1 MFNLLFLVPVALAVI
16 ATLLVLYVLGL
27 RRIVPTNEV
36 HIVQRNQQTVE
47 YGKGMKSGNVYYQ
60 IPAWVPRFGVVVSK
74 LPSTI
79 IDVTLNR
86 YEAYD
91 KERLPFVVEI
101 KAFFRIENF
110 AVAASRV
117 FTVNELKEQLT
128 SIVQG
133 AARSILAKEYLEDIM
148 SKRSEYGQAF
158 TDEVKS
164 QLVEWGVV
172 AVKNIELMDIKDSEH
187 EEVIANIMMKKKSA
201 IEMERRVEVAKN
213 LQTAQESEIKAK
225 QEIQLKQQDADR
237 EVGLRRAQVEKEVGI
252 ANQKQEQEV
261 QAEAK
266 ITAEKQMEVKRV
278 KEIQAAEIEK
288 QAAEVK
294 ANQDKEVTKVN
305 AEASVIKA
313 EANKKV
319 QITNA
324 TATKEQ
330 TVLQATAEK
339 EKIELQ
345 AEATKTSIELKAE
358 ADLKAA
364 KNDAVGIEAKGKAT
378 ASARDLL
385 EKAQVAGQIE
395 LFEKVN
401 NDKEYQQFL
410 IQQRQVEAMEAIGVE
425 QAKNL
430 SGADI
435 KIYATAGNV
444 AEGAAQAG
452 KVLNPKTGLDLGS
465 MLDSF
470 ANTPIGAE
478 VTKAIVDKVSGKK
491 KEDK

>member
-1 MFNLLFLVPVALAVI
+1 MFTLLI
-16 ATLLVLYVLGL
+16 AGAIVFGVVVVLVLYILGL

-60 IPAWVPRFGVVVSK
+60 IPAWIPRFGVVVSK

-79 IDVTLNR
+79 IDVTLNK

-101 KAFFRIENF
+101 KAFFRIDNF
-110 AVAASRV
+110 ATAASRV

-158 TDEVKS
+158 TDEVAS
-164 QLVEWGVV
+164 QLKEWGVV
-172 AVKNIELMDIKDSEH
+172 AVKNIELMDIKDSDH

-266 ITAEKQMEVKRV
+266 VTAEKQMEVKRV

-305 AEASVIKA
+305 AEAQVIQA

-319 QITNA
+319 QVTNA

-345 AEATKTSIELKAE
+345 AEATKTSIELKAD

-364 KNDAVGIEAKGKAT
+364 TNEAKGIKLKGEST

-401 NDKEYQQFL
+401 KDAEYQDFL
-410 IQQRQVEAMEAIGVE
+410 VRQRQVEAMEKIGIE
-425 QAKNL
+425 QAKALTNANVQVYAAGSNAVDGLSNASKLISPESGLNL
-430 SGADI
+430 SSMI
-435 KIYATAGNV
+435 ETLRATPAGN
-444 AEGAAQAG
+444 
-452 KVLNPKTGLDLGS
+452 DLVNGVIS
-465 MLDSF
+465 KL
-470 ANTPIGAE
+470 T
-478 VTKAIVDKVSGKK
+478 K